1 MKILGQTALFFLSLI
16 LFSNIG
22 AAQNKNTPPPG
33 LSPDEV
39 QRINQDQQKRAIE
52 KRDQILDRAK
62 ASERDVGVFRKPDVE
77 TSPERQA
84 EKWAQMMEAFENL
97 KKHRQ
102 LLMPSAAYFAKYAKL
117 LKDKKMNLA
126 RIFIERNC
134 DEGKVVTIQEIER
147 CADVIPVKGGG
158 SFYSFRLKTN
168 IYYGH
173 DWWDIHFLGDR
184 FVVGNNTVQTIISEI
199 GEVDLEEIKLSS
211 KPLKFLNDYKPKR
224 SLAEIKEQN
233 KLLEKGFNS
242 NGFTYSLSAPLKL
255 NSTYVL
261 RSVAYRVNDKS
272 IRIAKESRT
281 NVTLAF
287 KIIGQEKDGSVIILW
302 KELKTEF
309 PRRDL
314 ES

>member
-1 MKILGQTALFFLSLI
+1 MQTLRQTTLIFLSLI

-22 AAQNKNTPPPG
+22 SAQNKNTPPPG
-33 LSPDEV
+33 LSPDEA

-62 ASERDVGVFRKPDVE
+62 ASERDVGVFRKPEVE
-77 TSPERQA
+77 TSPERKAERQA
-84 EKWAQMMEAFENL
+84 QRREVFENWR
-97 KKHRQ
+97 KWNQ
-102 LLMPSAAYFAKYAKL
+102 MLLPPAAYYAEYAEL

-126 RIFIERNC
+126 RIFVDRKC
-134 DEGKVVTIQEIER
+134 DEGKTVTIQEIER

-158 SFYSFRLKTN
+158 SFYSFRLKTHR
-168 IYYGH
+168 YLGY

-184 FVVGNNTVQTIISEI
+184 FVVGNNTVQSIISEI

-272 IRIAKESRT
+272 LRIARESRT

-287 KIIGQEKDGSVIILW
+287 KVIGREKDGSVIILW

-314 ES
+314 ET